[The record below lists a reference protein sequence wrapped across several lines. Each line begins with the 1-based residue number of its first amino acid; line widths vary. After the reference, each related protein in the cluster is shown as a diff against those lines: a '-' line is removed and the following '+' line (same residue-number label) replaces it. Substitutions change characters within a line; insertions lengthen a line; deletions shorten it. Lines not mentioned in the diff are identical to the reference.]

1 MLDQIAIMTWKNPIF
16 MIIFFGALWYLPGIL
31 LRRRQEYLIQ
41 SKREKARVDKLE
53 KLYPNKK
60 QQDLKNFNFKDF

>member
-41 SKREKARVDKLE
+41 TKKEKARIEKLS
-53 KLYPNKK
+53 KLYPSKN
-60 QQDLKNFNFKDF
+60 QTDLHNN

>member
-41 SKREKARVDKLE
+41 TKKEKARIEKLS
-53 KLYPNKK
+53 KLYPGKS
-60 QQDLKNFNFKDF
+60 QTDLHNN